1 VRIGFLQFRVRFGK
15 FEANRDRIE
24 SLLGGQQFDLLVL
37 PELCLSGYFM
47 PSREHARKLS
57 IEYES
62 GETFEFIREIASRHD
77 GAVVFGF
84 PERAGDRVY
93 NSAAVVLPDGSSY
106 LYRKVHLFNLEKSWF
121 DPGDLGFP
129 VFEFRGARIGLMI
142 CFDWIF
148 PEACRTLALKSA
160 DIVCHPSNLVMR
172 YCQDAMITRSLE
184 NSIFSIT
191 CNRIGTDSVGD
202 QSLTFTGSS
211 QITDSRGRVLVK
223 AQADSEEVRFVEI
236 DPQQARNKLITEH
249 NDLLADRRPEAYR

>member
-1 VRIGFLQFRVRFGK
+1 MLVGFLQYQVRFGE
-15 FEANRDRIE
+15 FEANCARIE
-24 SLLGGQQFDLLVL
+24 SLLGGERFDLLVL

-47 PSREHARKLS
+47 PSREDALKLS
-57 IEYES
+57 TES
-62 GETFEFIREIASRHD
+62 DAGETFDFFRKLASRHD

-84 PERAGDRVY
+84 PERDGERVF
-93 NSAAVVLPDGSSY
+93 NSAAAVLPDGSSH

-121 DPGDLGFP
+121 DPGDLGFS
-129 VFEFRGARIGLMI
+129 VFEFRGARIGMMI

-148 PEACRTLALKSA
+148 PEACRTLALKGA

-202 QSLTFTGSS
+202 QSFTFTGSS
-211 QITDSRGRVLVK
+211 QITDNRGRVLAK
-223 AQADSEEVRFVEI
+223 AHADTEEVRFIEI
-236 DPQQARNKLITEH
+236 DPQQARNKLITQY
-249 NDLLADRRPEAYR
+249 NDLLADRRPESYE